1 MINIL
6 TLNDKKYLEELKTS
20 NPEIYEFI
28 MHIMDD
34 TKQDI
39 KVACHDICNIIS
51 LIFGNYQLLEL
62 TNSQLSDNPR
72 WLQMNDDL
80 RYLISS
86 MEAISFFRYA
96 DKVSLTPTNLDAYLN
111 DTLTYL
117 KAKPEFAGLNFTICN
132 DAVNTTIN
140 LDQNKT
146 KFIFEAILNNVVDRT
161 PESNIVIH
169 IEKDDSN
176 LYMNISDDSTFVPF
190 DIRDTMF
197 NPFVTDKQR
206 HLGLSL
212 ASCFQIMMA
221 QNGTIEYIP
230 NLDTGSTFA
239 LTFNL

>member
-1 MINIL
+1 ML
-6 TLNDKKYLEELKTS
+6 TLNDKEYLAKLNTS
-20 NPEIYEFI
+20 NPEIHEFI

-62 TNSQLSDNPR
+62 TNPQLSENPR
-72 WLQMNDDL
+72 WIQMNDDL

-96 DKVSLTPTNLDAYLN
+96 DKVSLTPTNLEEYIN
-111 DTLTYL
+111 DTVTYL
-117 KAKPEFAGLNFTICN
+117 KSKPEFDNLNFDICN
-132 DAVNTTIN
+132 NAIGTSIN
-140 LDQNKT
+140 LDQSKT
-146 KFIFEAILNNVVDRT
+146 KFIFEAIINNVVDRT

-176 LYMNISDDSTFVPF
+176 LYINISDDSTFVPF

-212 ASCFQIMMA
+212 ASCYQIMLA
-221 QNGTIEYIP
+221 QNGTIEYTP
-230 NLDTGSTFA
+230 NLDTGSTFT
-239 LTFNL
+239 LKFNL

>member
-1 MINIL
+1 ML
-6 TLNDKKYLEELKTS
+6 TLNDKEYLEELKTS
-20 NPEIYEFI
+20 NPQIHEFI
-28 MHIMDD
+28 MHIMSD

-62 TNSQLSDNPR
+62 TNPQLCDNPR
-72 WLQMNDDL
+72 WTQMNDDL

-86 MEAISFFRYA
+86 MEAISFFRYS
-96 DKVSLTPTNLDAYLN
+96 DMVSLTSTNLDEYIN

-117 KAKPEFAGLNFTICN
+117 KSKSEFAGLSFSICN
-132 DAVNTTIN
+132 DAKGTTVN
-140 LDQNKT
+140 LDQVKT

-161 PESNIVIH
+161 PESNIIIH

-176 LYMNISDDSTFVPF
+176 LYINISDNSTFVPF

-221 QNGTIEYIP
+221 QNGSIEYTP
-230 NLDTGSTFA
+230 NLDTGSTFT
-239 LTFNL
+239 LKFNL

>member
-1 MINIL
+1 ML
-6 TLNDKKYLEELKTS
+6 TLNDKEYLEELKTS
-20 NPEIYEFI
+20 NPEIHEFI
-28 MHIMDD
+28 MHIMND

-62 TNSQLSDNPR
+62 TNPQLNDNPR
-72 WLQMNDDL
+72 WTQMNDDL

-96 DKVSLTPTNLDAYLN
+96 DKVSLTPTDLDKYIT

-117 KAKPEFAGLNFTICN
+117 KSKPEFGGLNFSICN
-132 DAVNTTIN
+132 DTTGTTIN
-140 LDQNKT
+140 LDPLKT

-169 IEKDDSN
+169 IEKDDTK
-176 LYMNISDDSTFVPF
+176 LYISISDDSTFVPF

-221 QNGTIEYIP
+221 QNGAIEYTP
-230 NLDTGSTFA
+230 NLDTGSTFT
-239 LTFNL
+239 LIFNLKFK